1 MSEVKQGKDGIS
13 IKMEDKKWAWEMLVK
28 YLGFDAMEELKE
40 EKLKAEVAE
49 LRTDNDE
56 EAITFE
62 FSREPKTE
70 TKS

>member
-1 MSEVKQGKDGIS
+1 MP
-13 IKMEDKKWAWEMLVK
+13 
-28 YLGFDAMEELKE
+28 EELKK

-56 EAITFE
+56 EDITFE

>member
-1 MSEVKQGKDGIS
+1 
-13 IKMEDKKWAWEMLVK
+13 MLHDCD
-28 YLGFDAMEELKE
+28 LHQRQSADNEEQRLRI

>member
-1 MSEVKQGKDGIS
+1 
-13 IKMEDKKWAWEMLVK
+13 MLVK